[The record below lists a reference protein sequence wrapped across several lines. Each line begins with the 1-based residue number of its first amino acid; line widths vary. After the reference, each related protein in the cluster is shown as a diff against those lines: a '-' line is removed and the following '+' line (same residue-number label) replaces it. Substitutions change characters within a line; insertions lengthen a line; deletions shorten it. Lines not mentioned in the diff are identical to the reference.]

1 MRKYI
6 AATAIVLALASV
18 NGAFAKDLKATVKK
32 VDALTSSVMLD
43 NGQTVKLP
51 AGVKAASLKAGDKV
65 LVTYSTDAAGKTTV
79 QSIKP
84 SK

>member
-6 AATAIVLALASV
+6 AATAIVLAFAGV
-18 NGAFAKDLKATVKK
+18 NGAVAKDLKATVKK
-32 VDALTSSVMLD
+32 VDAVTSSVTLD

-51 AGVKAASLKAGDKV
+51 ASVKAASLKAGDKV

>member
-6 AATAIVLALASV
+6 AAAAVVFALAGV
-18 NGAFAKDLKATVKK
+18 NGAMAKDLKATIKK
-32 VDALTSSVMLD
+32 VDAATSSITLD
-43 NGQTVKLP
+43 NGQSVTLP

-65 LVTYSTDAAGKTTV
+65 LITYSTDAAGKATV